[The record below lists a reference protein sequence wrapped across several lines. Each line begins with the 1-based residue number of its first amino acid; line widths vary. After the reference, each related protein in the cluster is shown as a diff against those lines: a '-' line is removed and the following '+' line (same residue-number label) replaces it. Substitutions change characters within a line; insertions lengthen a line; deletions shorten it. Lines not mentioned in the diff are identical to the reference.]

1 MKKWIK
7 KIESVNSSKHQGNV
21 NYLGA
26 YLLFGRDKKNFFLK
40 IFKSRLTST
49 WYVIPLKELHMLKYN
64 FGM

>member
-26 YLLFGRDKKNFFLK
+26 YLLFGRDKKIFLK

-49 WYVIPLKELHMLKYN
+49 WYVIPLKELHMLKYK
-64 FGM
+64 FSV